1 MPVAEYDIRT
11 ECGAHWRRNFTWVES
26 GVDAPIAGSTAQL
39 TVRADFDGEALLIL
53 TDVAGITI
61 TDGNVYIEITPT
73 QIGLVRDGLGL
84 EFAQGPFVAGIYDLR
99 LTYPDTTQ
107 VIFLAG
113 RFIVRKSVTAQ

>member
-1 MPVAEYDIRT
+1 MPIAEYDIRT
-11 ECGAHWRRNFTWVES
+11 ECGAHWRRNFVWVEA

-39 TVRADFDGEALLIL
+39 TVRAEFGGEALLIL
-53 TDVAGITI
+53 TDTAGITI

-73 QIGLVRDGLGL
+73 QIGMVRDGLSV
-84 EFAQGPFVAGIYDLR
+84 AQGPFLTGIYDLR

-107 VIFLAG
+107 VIFLSG

>member
-1 MPVAEYDIRT
+1 MPIVEYDIRT
-11 ECGAHWRRNFTWVES
+11 EAGAHWRRNFVWTDS

-39 TVRADFDGEALLIL
+39 IVRADFDGDALLIL

-61 TDGNVYIEITPT
+61 TDGNVYVEITPT
-73 QIGLVRDGLGL
+73 QIALVRNGLTTEQL
-84 EFAQGPFVAGIYDLR
+84 PFVSGIYDLR

-107 VIFLAG
+107 VIFLSG